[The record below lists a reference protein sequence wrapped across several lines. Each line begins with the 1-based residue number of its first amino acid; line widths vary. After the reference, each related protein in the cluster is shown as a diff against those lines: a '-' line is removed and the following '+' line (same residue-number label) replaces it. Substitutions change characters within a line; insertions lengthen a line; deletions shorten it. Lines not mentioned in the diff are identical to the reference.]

1 MAKPKKIE
9 RKPVKVADKVKP
21 EKEKKLPDTA
31 EYKDEDELEDESDEY
46 KSEDSDDKE
55 EPPAKL
61 KSSSAKEE
69 YKDEDA
75 DPDYLR
81 QYQYRMVNNTPT
93 IGGVLTDPEPGSK
106 AERMK
111 AFLLGQ
117 RRINMLVP
125 LPEGSSSKV
134 PFSVTRNGYR
144 LDFPTNTYIE
154 VPEAIAEMIV
164 NSNKNTALALNRDR
178 IGAGSEQESALS

>member
-31 EYKDEDELEDESDEY
+31 ED
-46 KSEDSDDKE
+46 
-55 EPPAKL
+55 
-61 KSSSAKEE
+61 
-69 YKDEDA
+69 KDEDA

-111 AFLLGQ
+111 VFLLSQ

-154 VPEAIAEMIV
+154 VPEAVAEMIID
-164 NSNKNTALALNRDR
+164 SNRQTVAALSQYK
-178 IGAGSEQESALS
+178 IGGGSKEESALS